1 MPRKLPPY
9 ALCIALLLL
18 AAGCASLPPGSQ
30 RDPRDRFERY
40 NRAMFSF
47 NQAVDR
53 TVVRPVAVGYTK
65 ITPRPVRQGISNFLA
80 NLSYPVVIVND
91 VLQAKPE
98 LFARDTARLVVNTTV
113 GIGGLFDP
121 ASKWGLSANDED
133 LGQTF
138 GRWGLPQGPY
148 VMLPLLGP
156 TTVRDGVG
164 RVGDQFAE
172 PRTYI
177 DDSTVRY
184 GLTGLDLL
192 DTRASLL
199 DADEVMNRAFDPYA
213 FVRNAYL
220 QRRLYQV
227 TDGNAP
233 EEEFPEDDA
242 AEDAVPAEKSGGGQ
256 K

>member
-9 ALCIALLLL
+9 ALCIALLSL

-98 LFARDTARLVVNTTV
+98 LFARDAARLVVNTTI

-121 ASKWGLSANDED
+121 ASKFGLSANDED

-177 DDSTVRY
+177 NDSTVRY

-192 DTRASLL
+192 DTRARLL

-233 EEEFPEDDA
+233 EEEFPEDDVS
-242 AEDAVPAEKSGGGQ
+242 EEAVPEEKSGSGQ